1 MLRFILDTHP
11 DIACP
16 PETMITAACV
26 PLLRSWDILDHAG
39 EGQQR
44 LVDAPPGMP
53 PEAAE
58 LIRDTMDRLF
68 GQYLARRGKPRWCDK
83 SLDSVMAAQLLAEVY
98 PEAKFVCLYRHCM
111 DVVAS
116 GIEACPWGVS
126 RFGFDSY
133 VAQHPGNNVAAIAN
147 YWVDWATMLL
157 TFEESNPKSSF
168 RLRYED
174 LAAAPEEIIGN
185 LLSFLGAA
193 PMPGITSACF
203 EAPHEG
209 DGPGDEKIWF
219 TTKVSTETLG
229 RGVKVPGDALPG
241 QLRGQVNDLLA
252 RLGYRSIDADWNSAP
267 GPVDPR
273 IPGTGPAFGSR
284 VAAQEHSPDVVS
296 NPDWQGSAVLAALQD
311 RIRQHAADLAAV
323 TELWPAVAG
332 ETIML
337 VVADDEETGEL
348 RTTFPAAGGNGATSA
363 GSTKDEPLTEGEAT
377 ATFIAAPLVWQELMD
392 GRANMITDIRHG
404 KLRCINRRDTHRVRS
419 DEVHAVACM
428 LGLAQV
434 PLVRAEAA
442 RLDPALA
449 ANR

>member
-1 MLRFILDTHP
+1 
-11 DIACP
+11 
-16 PETMITAACV
+16 
-26 PLLRSWDILDHAG
+26 
-39 EGQQR
+39 
-44 LVDAPPGMP
+44 
-53 PEAAE
+53 
-58 LIRDTMDRLF
+58 
-68 GQYLARRGKPRWCDK
+68 
-83 SLDSVMAAQLLAEVY
+83 MAAQLLAEVY

-219 TTKVSTETLG
+219 TTKISTETLG

-252 RLGYRSIDADWNSAP
+252 RLGYRAIDADWNSAP

-273 IPGTGPAFGSR
+273 IPGTGPAYGSEV
-284 VAAQEHSPDVVS
+284 VAPDRSPDAVS

-323 TELWPAVAG
+323 SELWPAVAA
-332 ETIML
+332 ETIKL

-348 RTTFPAAGGNGATSA
+348 RITFPAAGGNGASSA
-363 GSTKDEPLTEGEAT
+363 GSAKDESLTEGEAT

-442 RLDPALA
+442 QLDPALA